1 MSTGMDKVAAN
12 TPENPAPANSYSPGE
27 SENGMTLF
35 EHLGELRKR
44 LLIIVAGLAVG
55 VIVSFA
61 FADRLIQ
68 FMAQP
73 IGGLANLQS
82 IEITENV
89 GVFMRVSLLGGFILA
104 FPLILYEIIAFVV
117 PGLKSSERKWVFL
130 SIPLLFLMFVGGVA
144 FTYLVML
151 PAAVP
156 FLVSFLGVTTVPR
169 LSNYFNFVT
178 NLMFWVGIIFE
189 TPSCFHSRQAAHC
202 HRRDAAQG
210 LAVCGDHFSGGG
222 CVDHPTVDPVNMAL
236 FMTPMLGLYLLSVLM
251 AVFAR

>member
-1 MSTGMDKVAAN
+1 VSCV
-12 TPENPAPANSYSPGE
+12 
-27 SENGMTLF
+27 
-35 EHLGELRKR
+35 KR
-44 LLIIVAGLAVG
+44 LLIILAGLAVG

-156 FLVSFLGVTTVPR
+156 FLVSFLG
-169 LSNYFNFVT
+169 
-178 NLMFWVGIIFE
+178 
-189 TPSCFHSRQAAHC
+189 
-202 HRRDAAQG
+202 
-210 LAVCGDHFSGGG
+210 
-222 CVDHPTVDPVNMAL
+222 
-236 FMTPMLGLYLLSVLM
+236 
-251 AVFAR
+251 

>member
-1 MSTGMDKVAAN
+1 
-12 TPENPAPANSYSPGE
+12 
-27 SENGMTLF
+27 
-35 EHLGELRKR
+35 
-44 LLIIVAGLAVG
+44 

>member
-1 MSTGMDKVAAN
+1 MDKSTLN
-12 TPENPAPANSYSPGE
+12 TPESSTPSKAFIPGE
-27 SENGMTLF
+27 NEKMMTLF

-44 LLIIVAGLAVG
+44 LLIMLVGLGVG
-55 VIVSFA
+55 VLASFT

-73 IGGLANLQS
+73 IGGLQNLQS

-117 PGLKSSERKWVFL
+117 PGLKANERKWIYL
-130 SIPLLFLMFVGGVA
+130 SIPLLFIMFVGGVA

-156 FLVSFLGVTTVPR
+156 FLVNFLGVTTVPR
-169 LSNYFNFVT
+169 LSNYINFVT
-178 NLMFWVGIIFE
+178 NLMFWIGIIFE
-189 TPSCFHSRQAAHC
+189 TPLVVFILTKLHVVSPKLLLKGWRIAVIVSAVVAA
-202 HRRDAAQG
+202 
-210 LAVCGDHFSGGG
+210 VIT
-222 CVDHPTVDPVNMAL
+222 PTVDPVNMAL
-236 FMTPMLGLYLLSVLM
+236 LMAPMLGLYLLSVLM
-251 AVFAR
+251 SVFAR

>member
-1 MSTGMDKVAAN
+1 MDKVAAN

-44 LLIIVAGLAVG
+44 LLIILAGLAVG

-89 GVFMRVSLLGGFILA
+89 GVFMR
-104 FPLILYEIIAFVV
+104 
-117 PGLKSSERKWVFL
+117 R
-130 SIPLLFLMFVGGVA
+130 
-144 FTYLVML
+144 L
-151 PAAVP
+151 PA
-156 FLVSFLGVTTVPR
+156 GR
-169 LSNYFNFVT
+169 LHP
-178 NLMFWVGIIFE
+178 W
-189 TPSCFHSRQAAHC
+189 
-202 HRRDAAQG
+202 
-210 LAVCGDHFSGGG
+210 HF
-222 CVDHPTVDPVNMAL
+222 
-236 FMTPMLGLYLLSVLM
+236 
-251 AVFAR
+251 R